1 MIIRA
6 PLSKCPDC
14 HYSFRGLPTAGRC
27 PECGFHYDEH
37 TVVMRPARFW
47 KKFLTAAGL
56 EALLFYFLGPPMLVL
71 LGSFFPGTVS
81 ILILMV
87 LALVILAMN
96 ALLLHKATK
105 YGHFAAVTPKG
116 IVVKN
121 RTGEQWIAVKDISIF
136 SKHDPVPWLKKRG
149 IDRTISLKN
158 LFDARNELV
167 EFEQAIFGT
176 GPKDSPPNK
185 ADDNASSREH
195 PENQDAPPDQQ
206 KPGSRSRKSKK
217 RGPAAIMTA
226 IGVSLI
232 AIGLLFM
239 PLVALFLANDIKKT
253 IVSVGVGVFWLGA
266 AIALIG
272 QWKSDPHSRKKNKQT

>member
-14 HYSFRGLPTAGRC
+14 HYLLRGLPPAGRC

-81 ILILMV
+81 ILILMA

-105 YGHFAAVTPKG
+105 YGHFAAVTPRG

-121 RTGEQWIAVKDISIF
+121 RAGEQWIAPEDISIF
-136 SKHDPVPWLKKRG
+136 SKHDPAPWIKKRG

-158 LFDARNELV
+158 LFDARSELA

-176 GPKDSPPNK
+176 GPKDSPPSQWNLQ
-185 ADDNASSREH
+185 ASDR
-195 PENQDAPPDQQ
+195 P
-206 KPGSRSRKSKK
+206 RKSKK
-217 RGPAAIMTA
+217 RGLAAIVTA

-232 AIGLLFM
+232 AIGLLVM
-239 PLVALFLANDIKKT
+239 PLVALFLSNDIKKT
-253 IVSVGVGVFWLGA
+253 ILSVGVGVFWFGA

-272 QWKSDPHSRKKNKQT
+272 QWKSDPISRKKNKKT